1 MVLFKSKMFEKNE
14 LNNEKLIDIK
24 GEIVLTDKQKLIY
37 YGLSNIGE
45 EIASFY
51 LDGIK
56 IINSE
61 NLATK
66 SYLLA
71 HIGRE
76 IEGEI
81 RGILAPRKDQKKCK
95 TCNRVFSEEGA
106 HRKSICNALNLDS
119 NHPLVKKW
127 HKLEFYKF
135 AHRSGGYKEPRSEEI
150 ILQKW
155 KDFEDILGLLV
166 GSFYNLITRVL
177 DVILEN
183 EKPSKKVLLEISNLL
198 KKDAYKN
205 YFFNNLKS
213 KFWLKDLK
221 DNKFF
226 SPKKNPIPYELT
238 NREGYKIPLWPE
250 LKYLER
256 IAIDNLKEK
265 DKEVEENILEMIN
278 KIISYKDKDNER
290 IDNNRTDLSILKI
303 LCTLPIS
310 NINDLHL
317 KFIEEALNTRW
328 GNHLFARTLCEEF
341 IPKLIKDKAKEL
353 ILGLLEIIL
362 SFMEERDKLGRE
374 YKSIIEEYIFNDF
387 LDKNIEGIA
396 DICGLEASK
405 IGIKKIEEIIDKDD
419 FKFDIHSI
427 WTIKDEKQP
436 RSTDS
441 YEYQIVRFVRDIY
454 EHSNP
459 ETIKENISILLNK
472 KHSIF
477 KRLAMH
483 VINHHYEKLNVL
495 FWQGWQKSN
504 PLDNYQLKPEIYEL
518 FINNCAF
525 FSKEQII
532 IIINWI
538 NTEDYKEKTK
548 KAKAYRKKEWLETL
562 LKTNNEKVLK
572 EYERNKKINPTPIT
586 YPGKVIWMETYW
598 DKSVSPL
605 SSEEL
610 LEKTNEQISQ
620 YLINFK
626 EEKLLKKPTQEGL
639 EDTLRK
645 SITENPKKYTED
657 LYPFFKLTFSYHRVI
672 LQGLNKAWRENKS
685 FYWENVF
692 NYILAIIDQENNNYR
707 NFWEVEYEKGRYDHK
722 NSIITEIAHLIH
734 EGTKNDD
741 HAFDK
746 ILLPIAERILLLL
759 ARNVKSSLNTTGD
772 LHSRIINSVKY
783 DIFSAMISYSLRHV
797 RTNPDLTKEDRWKK
811 EIKEDFTNR
820 LGNET
825 SEFYFTLGQY
835 FLSLYYLNKEWVQK
849 NINKIFYKKNKLF
862 YKSSIIGFF
871 AYADKVYLEIYN
883 LFKGNNILLDALNYE
898 FSERHINEK
907 VIQHICIGY
916 IENWEELKDPNS
928 LISKILEDK
937 KEYQIA
943 EVVRFVEMF
952 RENLTEKVKRKIK
965 PLWERI
971 FNIISKNEE
980 KSEFQSIA
988 VELIDWLN
996 LVDKI
1001 DEDIFNWLKL
1011 SVKYIDQYN
1020 PGWIYRKFYK
1030 HINKN
1035 PEKIGKL
1042 ILEMLKHKVPVPY
1055 DIEDI
1060 TKVVESLYSKN
1071 QKVIADKVCN
1081 IYGENE
1087 YYFLK
1092 KTFKSHNKA

>member
-1 MVLFKSKMFEKNE
+1 MFIKNGSNKKSVIE
-14 LNNEKLIDIK
+14 IK
-24 GEIVLTDKQKLIY
+24 KETVLTDKQNSIY
-37 YGLSNIGE
+37 SGLSNIGE

-51 LDGIK
+51 FDGVRIL
-56 IINSE
+56 NSE

-81 RGILAPRKDQKKCK
+81 RGILAPPKKSKKCK
-95 TCNRVFSEEGA
+95 TCNQIIHEEEE
-106 HRKSICNALNLDS
+106 HINSICGALNLNID
-119 NHPLVKKW
+119 HPLVKKW
-127 HKLEFYKF
+127 HKLKFARF
-135 AHRSGGYKEPRSEEI
+135 AHRHGGFKEPRDESI
-150 ILQKW
+150 ILEKW
-155 KDFEDILGLLV
+155 RDFEDILGLLL
-166 GSFYNLITRVL
+166 GSHYNLIIRVL
-177 DVILEN
+177 DRVLKN
-183 EKPSKKVLLEISNLL
+183 EKPPKGYLKKISNLL
-198 KKDAYKN
+198 KKDAFRN

-213 KFWLKDLK
+213 KFWLKYLK
-221 DNKFF
+221 NYKYF
-226 SPKKNPIPYELT
+226 SPHKNPIPYELS
-238 NREGYKIPLWPE
+238 NREGYKIPYWPE
-250 LKYLER
+250 LKYLEK
-256 IAIDNLKEK
+256 IAAENTREGNKEIEK
-265 DKEVEENILEMIN
+265 AIFEIIN
-278 KIISYKDKDNER
+278 EIISYKNKDNKR

-317 KFIEEALNTRW
+317 KFMEEALNTKW

-341 IPKLIKDKAKEL
+341 IPRLIKDKAKDL

-362 SFMEERDKLGRE
+362 SFMEERDKLGRK

-387 LDKNIEGIA
+387 LDKNKEGIA
-396 DICGLEASK
+396 DLCGKKASR
-405 IGIKKIEEIIDKDD
+405 IGIKKIEKIIKKDK
-419 FKFDIHSI
+419 FEFDIHSI
-427 WTIKDEKQP
+427 WTIKDEEQP
-436 RSTDS
+436 RSADD
-441 YEYQIVRFVRDIY
+441 YNYQIVRFIRDIY
-454 EHSNP
+454 DQSNP
-459 ETIKENISILLNK
+459 ETIKEDISILLNK

-477 KRLAMH
+477 KRIAIH
-483 VINHHYEKLNVL
+483 VISHHYKNLNDL
-495 FWQGWQKSN
+495 FWQVWQDNN
-504 PLDNYQLKPEIYEL
+504 PLDNYPLKPEIYEL
-518 FINNCAF
+518 FKNNCTLF
-525 FSKEQII
+525 NKEQIT

-538 NTEDYKEKTK
+538 NTKDYKEKGK
-548 KAKAYRKKEWLETL
+548 EAKALRKREWLETL
-562 LKTNNEKVLK
+562 ISTNNPKVLE
-572 EYERNKKINPTPIT
+572 EYEKNKKINPTPIM
-586 YPGKVIWMETYW
+586 YPGKVIWMDSYW
-598 DKSVSPL
+598 GKDMSPI
-605 SSEEL
+605 STEEL
-610 LEKTNEQISQ
+610 LKMTNEQISQ

-626 EEKLLKKPTQEGL
+626 EEKFLNKPTKEGL

-645 SITENPKKYTED
+645 SITENPSKYTED
-657 LYPFFKLTFSYHRVI
+657 LHPFFKLPLSYHRVI

-685 FYWENVF
+685 FHWENVF
-692 NYILAIIDQENNNYR
+692 GYILAIIDLENDDYR
-707 NFWEVEYEKGRYDHK
+707 DFWEVEYEKGRYNYR
-722 NSIITEIAHLIH
+722 NSIITEIAHLIN

-741 HAFDK
+741 HAFDEMH
-746 ILLPIAERILLLL
+746 LPIAERILLLL
-759 ARNVKSSLNTTGD
+759 ARNVKTSLNTTGD

-783 DIFSAMISYSLRHV
+783 DIFTAMISYSLRYV
-797 RTNPDLTKEDRWKK
+797 RTNPDLAKEDRWKK
-811 EIKEDFTNR
+811 EIIEDFTNR

-849 NINKIFYKKNKLF
+849 NINKIFYKKDKLL

-883 LFKGNNILLDALNYE
+883 LLKGNNILLDTLNYE

-916 IENWEELKDPNS
+916 IEDWEELKDPTS

-952 RENLTEKVKRKIK
+952 RENLAEKVKQKIK
-965 PLWERI
+965 PLWKRI
-971 FNIISKNEE
+971 FNIISENEE
-980 KSEFQSIA
+980 KPEFQNIA

-1020 PGWIYRKFYK
+1020 PGWVYRKFYK
-1030 HINKN
+1030 HIDKN

-1042 ILEMLKHKVPVPY
+1042 ILEMLKYKVPVPY

-1060 TKVVESLYSKN
+1060 KKTVESLYSKD
-1071 QKVIADKVCN
+1071 QKAIADKICN
-1081 IYGENE
+1081 IYGENG

-1092 KTFKSHNKA
+1092 ETIKKYNKV

>member
-1 MVLFKSKMFEKNE
+1 MFIKNGSNKKSVIEIKKETVLA
-14 LNNEKLIDIK
+14 
-24 GEIVLTDKQKLIY
+24 DKQKLIY

-81 RGILAPRKDQKKCK
+81 RGILAPPKKSKKCK
-95 TCNRVFSEEGA
+95 ACNQIIHEEDE
-106 HRKSICNALNLDS
+106 HINSICGALNLNID
-119 NHPLVKKW
+119 HPLVKKW
-127 HKLEFYKF
+127 HKLKFARF
-135 AHRSGGYKEPRSEEI
+135 AHRHGGFKEPRDESI
-150 ILQKW
+150 ILEKW
-155 KDFEDILGLLV
+155 RDFEDILGLLL
-166 GSFYNLITRVL
+166 GSHYNLIIRVL
-177 DVILEN
+177 DQVLKN
-183 EKPSKKVLLEISNLL
+183 EKPPKGYLKKISNLL

-213 KFWLKDLK
+213 KFWFKKLRDYGY
-221 DNKFF
+221 F
-226 SPKKNPIPYELT
+226 SPHNNPTPYELSG
-238 NREGYKIPLWPE
+238 REGYKIPYWTE
-250 LKYLER
+250 LKYLEK
-256 IAIDNLKEK
+256 ISVENIKEK
-265 DKEVEENILEMIN
+265 DEQIE
-278 KIISYKDKDNER
+278 KIIFEIVNEIISHKNEGSKR

-328 GNHLFARTLCEEF
+328 GNHLYARTLCEEF
-341 IPKLIKDKAKEL
+341 IPKLIKDQAKTL
-353 ILGLLEIIL
+353 ILGLLEIII

-387 LDKNIEGIA
+387 LDKNKKGIA
-396 DICGLEASK
+396 DICGKEASLIGINK
-405 IGIKKIEEIIDKDD
+405 IGEILKKDKH
-419 FKFDIHSI
+419 KFDIYSI

-436 RSTDS
+436 ISTDS
-441 YEYQIVRFVRDIY
+441 YEYQIIRFVRDIY
-454 EHSNP
+454 EHSSP
-459 ETIKENISILLNK
+459 ETIKENIFILLNK

-477 KRLAMH
+477 KRIAIH
-483 VINHHYEKLNVL
+483 VINHHYKNLNDL
-495 FWQGWQKSN
+495 FWQVWQDNN
-504 PLDNYQLKPEIYEL
+504 PLDDYQLKPEIYEL
-518 FINNCAF
+518 FKNNCNF
-525 FSKEQII
+525 FTDKQII
-532 IIINWI
+532 KVIDWV
-538 NTEDYKEKTK
+538 NTKDYKEKVK
-548 KAKAYRKKEWLETL
+548 KAKALRKREWLETL
-562 LKTNNEKVLK
+562 LKTNNKKVLK
-572 EYERNKKINPTPIT
+572 EYKLNKKINPTPIT
-586 YPGKVIWMETYW
+586 YPGKVIWMDVHWTRNMSPI
-598 DKSVSPL
+598 SV
-605 SSEEL
+605 EEL
-610 LEKTNEQISQ
+610 LKMTNEQITQ

-626 EEKLLKKPTQEGL
+626 EEKFLNKPTQGGV

-645 SITENPKKYTED
+645 SITENPSKYTED
-657 LYPFFKLTFSYHRVI
+657 LQPFFKLPFSYHRVI

-685 FYWENVF
+685 FHWENIF
-692 NYILAIIDQENNNYR
+692 DYILAIIDLENDNYR
-707 NFWEVEYEKGRYDHK
+707 YFWEVEYKKGRYNYR
-722 NSIITEIAHLIH
+722 NSIVTETAYLIH

-741 HAFDK
+741 HAFDEM
-746 ILLPIAERILLLL
+746 LLPIAEKILILL
-759 ARNVKSSLNTTGD
+759 ARNVKSNLNTTDD
-772 LHSRIINSVKY
+772 LHIKIINSVKY
-783 DIFSAMISYSLRHV
+783 NIFSAMISYSLRYA
-797 RTNPDLTKEDRWKK
+797 RANPDLAKEDRWKK

-820 LGNET
+820 LGSET

-835 FLSLYYLNKEWVQK
+835 FLSLYYLNKEWVKK
-849 NINKIFYKKNKLF
+849 NINKIFHKEELLRQSF
-862 YKSSIIGFF
+862 IVGFF
-871 AYADKVYLEIYN
+871 AYANKVYLEIFN
-883 LFKGNNILLDALNYE
+883 LLKENDILLYALNCK
-898 FSERHINEK
+898 FSEKHINEK
-907 VIQHICIGY
+907 VIKHICIGY
-916 IENWEELKDPNS
+916 IEGWEELKDPNS

-943 EVVRFVEMF
+943 EVVRFVKMF
-952 RENLTEKVKRKIK
+952 RKNLTEKVKQKIK

-1020 PGWIYRKFYK
+1020 PGWVYRKFYK
-1030 HINKN
+1030 HINKS

-1042 ILEMLKHKVPVPY
+1042 VLEMLKYKVPVPY
-1055 DIEDI
+1055 YIEDI
-1060 TKVVESLYSKN
+1060 TKVVEVLYSRN
-1071 QKVIADKVCN
+1071 QKEIANEICN

-1092 KTFKSHNKA
+1092 KTFKRYNKV

>member
-1 MVLFKSKMFEKNE
+1 MFIKNGSNKKSVIE
-14 LNNEKLIDIK
+14 IK
-24 GEIVLTDKQKLIY
+24 KETVLTDKQNSIY
-37 YGLSNIGE
+37 SGLSNIGE

-51 LDGIK
+51 FDGVRIL
-56 IINSE
+56 NSE
-61 NLATK
+61 NLFTK

-81 RGILAPRKDQKKCK
+81 RGILAPRKDSKICK
-95 TCNRVFSEEGA
+95 VCNQVIPEEGG
-106 HRKSICNALNLDS
+106 HIDSICRALNLTS

-127 HKLEFYKF
+127 YKLEFHKF
-135 AHRSGGYKEPRSEEI
+135 AHRSGGYKEPRNEEI
-150 ILQKW
+150 VLQKW

-166 GSFYNLITRVL
+166 GNYYNLIIRVL
-177 DVILEN
+177 DVILEH
-183 EKPSKKVLLEISNLL
+183 EKPSRKVLLEISNLL

-213 KFWLKDLK
+213 KFWLKKLRDYGY
-221 DNKFF
+221 F
-226 SPKKNPIPYELT
+226 SPHNNPTPYELSG
-238 NREGYKIPLWPE
+238 REGYKTPYWPE
-250 LKYLER
+250 LKYLEK
-256 IAIDNLKEK
+256 IAVENTKEG
-265 DKEVEENILEMIN
+265 DKEIEEAIFEIIN
-278 KIISYKDKDNER
+278 GIMSYKNKDNKR
-290 IDNNRTDLSILKI
+290 IDNSRTDFSILKI
-303 LCTLPIS
+303 LCTLPTN

-341 IPKLIKDKAKEL
+341 IPRLIKDKAKDL
-353 ILGLLEIIL
+353 ILGLLEITL
-362 SFMEERDKLGRE
+362 SFIEEKDKLGRE

-387 LDKNIEGIA
+387 LNKNKEGIA
-396 DICGLEASK
+396 DLCGKKASR
-405 IGIKKIEEIIDKDD
+405 IGIKKIEEIIKKDK

-427 WTIKDEKQP
+427 WTIKDEEQP
-436 RSTDS
+436 RSTDD
-441 YEYQIVRFVRDIY
+441 YNYQIIRFVRDIY

-477 KRLAMH
+477 KRIAIH
-483 VINHHYEKLNVL
+483 VINHHYKNLNDL
-495 FWQGWQKSN
+495 FWQGWQDNN
-504 PLDNYQLKPEIYEL
+504 PLDDYQLKPEIYEL
-518 FINNCAF
+518 FKSNCTLF
-525 FSKEQII
+525 YKEQIM

-548 KAKAYRKKEWLETL
+548 EAKAYRKREWLETL
-562 LKTNNEKVLK
+562 ISTNNPKVLE
-572 EYERNKKINPTPIT
+572 EYEKNKKINPIPIT
-586 YPGKVIWMETYW
+586 YPGKVIWM
-598 DKSVSPL
+598 DIRGIRDMSPI
-605 SSEEL
+605 STEKL
-610 LEKTNEQISQ
+610 LKMTNEQIAQ

-626 EEKLLKKPTQEGL
+626 EEEFFDKPTQEGL

-645 SITENPKKYTED
+645 SITENPSKYTED
-657 LYPFFKLTFSYHRVI
+657 LPPFFKLSFSYHRVI

-685 FYWENVF
+685 FHWENVF
-692 NYILAIIDQENNNYR
+692 DYISAIIDVGNDNYR
-707 NFWEVEYEKGRYDHK
+707 DFWEVEYEKDHYNCR
-722 NSIITEIAHLIH
+722 NSIINEVAHLIH

-746 ILLPIAERILLLL
+746 MLLPIAERILLLL

-783 DIFSAMISYSLRHV
+783 DIFSAMISYSLRYV
-797 RTNPDLTKEDRWKK
+797 RTNPDLAKEDRWKK
-811 EIKEDFTNR
+811 EIKDDFTNR

-849 NINKIFYKKNKLF
+849 NINKIFYKKDKLL

-871 AYADKVYLEIYN
+871 AYTNKVYLEIYN
-883 LFKGNNILLDALNYE
+883 LLKGNNILLDALNYE

-907 VIQHICIGY
+907 VIQYICIGY
-916 IENWEELKDPNS
+916 IEDWEELKDPNS

-952 RENLTEKVKRKIK
+952 RENLTEKIRQKIK

-971 FNIISKNEE
+971 FNIILENEE
-980 KSEFQSIA
+980 KSEFQNIA

-1011 SVKYIDQYN
+1011 SVKYINQYN

-1030 HINKN
+1030 HIDKN

-1042 ILEMLKHKVPVPY
+1042 ILEMLKYKVPATY
-1055 DIEDI
+1055 DTEYI
-1060 TKVVESLYSKN
+1060 TKVVEVLYSKN
-1071 QKVIADKVCN
+1071 QKEIADKICN
-1081 IYGENE
+1081 IYGENG

-1092 KTFKSHNKA
+1092 DTFKSHNKA